1 MLYKEAIPF
10 LTTGRQGARSRGQAE
25 NIEEFQ
31 EKANAPVSLR
41 DREELIKGNEVIYR
55 NTPDNSPSGIMSRYS
70 GILAGSVTG
79 AGLGTFAGSRA
90 FYGDKRSNL
99 KWLFDTT
106 KNLALVDSN
115 NLKQIHDTYTPIIKD
130 VINKNTTLE
139 QGADKAKSSFI
150 KSNILTR
157 LNDPDFHTQ
166 QHYKS
171 MAKGALKG
179 MGKGVAISSIPTALW
194 LTKNYLDSKYHH
206 KNMENIHKKYGVK
219 FNPEYSLN
227 TFY

>member
-79 AGLGTFAGSRA
+79 AGLGAFAGSRA
-90 FYGDKRSNL
+90 FYGDTRSNL
-99 KWLFDTT
+99 RWGFDTA
-106 KNLALVDSN
+106 KNLILIDPN
-115 NLKQIHDTYTPIIKD
+115 NINQLRKTYGSIAKDLLTGKDTVEQSASKLRSSIIK
-130 VINKNTTLE
+130 
-139 QGADKAKSSFI
+139 SSVAA
-150 KSNILTR
+150 R
-157 LNDPDFHTQ
+157 LNDPNFYTKP
-166 QHYKS
+166 HYKS
-171 MAKGALKG
+171 MAKGTVKG
-179 MGKGVAISSIPTALW
+179 IGKGIAIGSIPTALW
-194 LTKNYLDSKYHH
+194 LTKNYLDSNYHH